1 MRPAITRSLAAG
13 LLLGLSLGACEAPG
27 EKTPA
32 TAQNSPP
39 TATAQQPAQPA
50 AQPTPAP
57 QQAKKP
63 AVAALPRVPAIDD
76 NPKRLMGL
84 SPNGVARLLGKPV
97 LVRREPPAEIWQY
110 LGTSCVFDV
119 FLYEEAGAQRV
130 TYLEARDR
138 KARRIEERGC
148 FNELL
153 RARLAKPLG

>member
-1 MRPAITRSLAAG
+1 MRPAVILGLAAG

-39 TATAQQPAQPA
+39 AAAQQPAQPA
-50 AQPTPAP
+50 PAP
-57 QQAKKP
+57 QQAKQP
-63 AVAALPRVPAIDD
+63 AAAVALPRAAAIDD
-76 NPKRLMGL
+76 NPERLMGL
-84 SPNGVARLLGKPV
+84 SPNGVARLLGDPA

-110 LGTSCVFDV
+110 LGASCVFDV
-119 FLYEEAGAQRV
+119 FLYENAGAQRV

-148 FNELL
+148 LRELL
-153 RARLAKPLG
+153 RARLNKPLG